1 MRFIERNPAFPIGT
15 IKLKEVKS
23 YKFILI
29 KIQFVL
35 FLISI
40 LSFQSC
46 FDLHSENNQES
57 QLQQSVYLIDR
68 YYYWSE
74 EEILDPESI
83 LQEKWIPIPSKS
95 LGFKKKEK
103 EYLYLKF
110 SDQFIRQLQ
119 SPILYS
125 EIALERF
132 KVFQGKEIV
141 YQSDVSDFIYPHL
154 IPLNSD
160 PKGSIYIQFQSI
172 YEGYIGI
179 DHDVIFKNHSQAL
192 IDLFM
197 ENFSKT
203 FFAPILLVLS
213 FIFMGFYFLRRKEM
227 IFLNFSILLLSASL
241 IEALNGFVGFSLRQY
256 AYYIVPLTFLNFT
269 FFPFALLL
277 FLISVFPP
285 FFRNLFKFIATLH
298 VIVFFVS
305 IFRNYENGISFL
317 NSEEGYNWIVVLE
330 AFVAIF
336 ASVYVFM
343 KGNRKLR
350 EIIIGILIIVVAGL
364 HDTLVDLEVIHQQI
378 RIIHYGFFLML
389 GFFGYYVF
397 KHYLELLHSINRMN
411 AELRTKNKELQRLIQ
426 IDKDLALAHALQK
439 SLLSS
444 KYNEDDKIRIIGFS
458 QNLESVGGDYFDHTK
473 DSMGNWAFLIA
484 DVSGHGI
491 SSAMVAAMSKMA
503 FVGAGPYLQFP
514 ARVFHLMN
522 RHLVGKTKNLFITAS
537 YLFIDTESYT
547 ITFSNAGHPS
557 FFLIRNSEKEVQQ
570 LTAKGK
576 PLGLFSHQAYAEE
589 TINIQPK
596 DKILLYTDGIFD
608 LLNAEGESFGEERLK
623 SLLWEYRFHSL
634 QDLSS
639 ILQDTLFRFSNGWRH
654 QMDDLSFLMVEIK

>member
-1 MRFIERNPAFPIGT
+1 M
-15 IKLKEVKS
+15 KEVKS
-23 YKFILI
+23 YKFILF

-40 LSFQSC
+40 LGIQNC
-46 FDLHSENNQES
+46 FDLYSDSKQDG

-74 EEILDPESI
+74 EELLDPEI
-83 LQEKWIPIPSKS
+83 LPENQWIPFESKS

-103 EYLYLKF
+103 EYLYVRF

-119 SPILYS
+119 SPILYA
-125 EIALERF
+125 EIALETF
-132 KVFQGKEIV
+132 KVFQGKENV
-141 YQSDVSDFIYPHL
+141 YIAKDYDFIFPHL
-154 IPLNSD
+154 IPLSPE
-160 PKGSIYIQFQSI
+160 PKGFIVFQFQSR
-172 YEGYIGI
+172 YSGYIGL
-179 DHDVIFKNHSQAL
+179 DRDVIFKNHSQAL
-192 IDLFM
+192 IELFI

-213 FIFMGFYFLRRKEM
+213 IIFMGFYFLRRKEM
-227 IFLNFSILLLSASL
+227 IFLNFSILLFSASL

-256 AYYIVPLTFLNFT
+256 ATYIVPLAFINFT

-285 FFRNLFKFIATLH
+285 FFRNLFKLVAASH
-298 VIVFFVS
+298 VIIFFIS

-330 AFVAIF
+330 AIVAIF
-336 ASVYVFM
+336 SSIYVFS

-350 EIIIGILIIVVAGL
+350 EIIFGILIIIIAGL
-364 HDTLVDLEVIHQQI
+364 HDTLVDLEVLSH
-378 RIIHYGFFLML
+378 RFRVIHYGFFLML

-397 KHYLELLHSINRMN
+397 KHYWELLHSINRMN
-411 AELRTKNKELQRLIQ
+411 AELRSKNKELQRLIQ

-444 KYNEDDKIRIIGFS
+444 KYNEDEKIRIIGFS
-458 QNLESVGGDYFDHTK
+458 QNLESVGGDYFDHIK

-547 ITFSNAGHPS
+547 ATFSNAGHPS
-557 FFLIRNSEKEVQQ
+557 FYLIRNTENEVIQ

-576 PLGLFSHQAYAEE
+576 PLGLFSHQSYAEE
-589 TINIQPK
+589 IVNIQPK

-623 SLLWEYRFHSL
+623 SLLWEYRFHNL

-639 ILQDTLFRFSNGWRH
+639 ILQDSLFRFSNGWKH

>member
-1 MRFIERNPAFPIGT
+1 M
-15 IKLKEVKS
+15 KEVKS
-23 YKFILI
+23 YKSIPLQ
-29 KIQFVL
+29 IQFVL
-35 FLISI
+35 FLFGF
-40 LSFQSC
+40 LSFQNC
-46 FDLHSENNQES
+46 FDLHSESKVENH
-57 QLQQSVYLIDR
+57 LQQSIYLVDR

-74 EEILDPESI
+74 QEILDPESI
-83 LQEKWIPIPSKS
+83 PNENWIRIEEKV

-103 EYLYLKF
+103 EYLYIKF

-132 KVFQGKEIV
+132 KVFQGREIV
-141 YQSDVSDFIYPHL
+141 YQTDVTDFIFPHL
-154 IPLNSD
+154 IPLNSE
-160 PKGSIYIQFQSI
+160 PKGFIFIQFESR
-172 YEGYIGI
+172 YNGFIGM

-192 IDLFM
+192 IELFM

-213 FIFMGFYFLRRKEM
+213 IIFMGFYFLRRKEM
-227 IFLNFSILLLSASL
+227 IFFNFSILLMSASL

-256 AYYIVPLTFLNFT
+256 ANYVVPLTFLNFT

-277 FLISVFPP
+277 FLICVFPP
-285 FFRNLFKFIATLH
+285 FFRNLFKLIAFLH
-298 VIVFFVS
+298 VIVFFIS
-305 IFRNYENGISFL
+305 IFRHYENGISFL

-330 AFVAIF
+330 AFIAIV
-336 ASVYVFM
+336 SSIYVFI
-343 KGNRKLR
+343 KGNQKVR
-350 EIIIGILIIVVAGL
+350 EITIGILIIVIAGL
-364 HDTLVDLEVIHQQI
+364 HDTFVDLEIVNHQF

-397 KHYLELLHSINRMN
+397 KHYWELLHSINRMN
-411 AELRTKNKELQRLIQ
+411 AELRSKNKELQRLIQ

-444 KYNEDDKIRIIGFS
+444 KFNEDDKIRIIGFS

-473 DSMGNWAFLIA
+473 DSMGNWAILIA

-522 RHLVGKTKNLFITAS
+522 RHLVGKTKNLFITAT

-547 ITFSNAGHPS
+547 ATFSNAGHPS
-557 FFLIRNSEKEVQQ
+557 LFLIRNTETEVKH

-576 PLGLFSHQAYAEE
+576 PLGLFSQQSYAEE
-589 TINIQPK
+589 TVSIQPK
-596 DKILLYTDGIFD
+596 DRILLYTDGIFD
-608 LLNAEGESFGEERLK
+608 LLNEDGESFGEERLK
-623 SLLWEYRFHSL
+623 SLLWEYRFHNI

-639 ILQDTLFRFSNGWRH
+639 ILQDSLFRFSNGWRH
-654 QMDDLSFLMVEIK
+654 QMDDLSFLLVEIK